1 MDWEE
6 EEEGHNLV
14 VQAVNLVVYPFV
26 CPFEYPFAYPFD
38 SLVSHYTEA
47 RICTTVPKAGAV
59 VVGGR
64 QGCRTIPEPSIET
77 ETEKCRERVRMSDSE

>member
-59 VVGGR
+59 VGGR